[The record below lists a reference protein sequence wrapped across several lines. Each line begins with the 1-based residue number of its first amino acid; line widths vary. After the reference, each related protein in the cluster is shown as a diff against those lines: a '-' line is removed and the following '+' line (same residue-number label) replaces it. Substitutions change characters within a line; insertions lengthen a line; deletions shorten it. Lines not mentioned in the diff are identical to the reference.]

1 MKRMTPYLA
10 WIGIAFGSL
19 ALLLYIVIPQFPVWP
34 MTFFILSV
42 LNLATFAIVDRK
54 NIRQAMNTRQAMY
67 GMNAAVLVLVFTG
80 ILIFL
85 NILAHRHKVRMDLTE
100 TGYYTLAP
108 QTEKVLSNLTR
119 PVKIMAFYQVD
130 DPVKKEFVQ
139 IVDGFK
145 QLSNQIEIEFI
156 DPIQSPTLSNQYGL
170 KTDRTVV
177 LQSGPQQNKIEN
189 VTEESLLNGIL
200 SVTRDRQKTVYFIGG
215 HGEKD
220 IDDQEKAGF
229 SKVREGLEK
238 NNFKVSSLFLLQT
251 ESIPED
257 ADLVVVA
264 GPQKKLQDKERKA
277 LEAFLQRGGSVFL
290 LLDPQ
295 YDAGLKDFLGR
306 WGVALK
312 DDIVVDPNSLNLA
325 IPIVQRFVKHA
336 ITQDFTMPVI
346 FPLVRSTS
354 PIETQGLTV
363 TSLAFTSDSSWSEV
377 DYEGGKVEYDS
388 AKDLK
393 GNVPVAIVV
402 TKPVAA
408 AKESGSESEPPEK
421 KPSSK
426 ESRLVVVGDSD
437 FVANTTFSTYGNS
450 DFFLNTA
457 SWLME
462 EEELISIRPHE
473 RKYSPLTLTRP
484 QRNLVLVTGMVV
496 LPMLTG
502 VLGVRIWWK
511 RRSL

>member
-1 MKRMTPYLA
+1 MKRTTPYLV
-10 WIGIAFGSL
+10 WIGITFGFL

-34 MTFFILSV
+34 MTFFILSA
-42 LNLATFAIVDRK
+42 LNLATFAILDRK
-54 NIRQAMNTRQAMY
+54 NIRRAMNTRQAMY
-67 GMNAAVLVLVFTG
+67 GMNAAVLILVFTG

-85 NILAHRHKVRMDLTE
+85 NILAHRHKARVDLTE

-108 QTEKVLSNLTR
+108 QTEKVLSGLNR

-130 DPVKKEFVQ
+130 DPGKKEFVQ
-139 IVDGFK
+139 LMDGF
-145 QLSNQIEIEFI
+145 QQFSDQIEIEYI

-177 LQSGPQQNKIEN
+177 LQSGPQQDKIEN

-200 SVTRDRQKTVYFIGG
+200 SVTRDGQKKVYFIGG

-220 IDDQEKAGF
+220 IEDQDKAGF

-238 NNFKVSSLFLLQT
+238 NNFKVASLFLLQT
-251 ESIPED
+251 GSIPGD
-257 ADLVVVA
+257 ADLVVLP
-264 GPQKKLQDKERKA
+264 GPKKKLQEKELQA
-277 LEAFLQRGGSVFL
+277 LDAYLKRGGSVFL

-306 WGVALK
+306 WGIALK

-325 IPIVQRFVKHA
+325 IPIVKRFVKHA

-346 FPLVRSTS
+346 FPLVRSIS
-354 PIETQGLTV
+354 PIETEGLTV
-363 TSLAFTSDSSWSEV
+363 TQLAFASDNSWSEV
-377 DYEGGKVEYDS
+377 KYEGGNVEYDPGE
-388 AKDLK
+388 DLK
-393 GNVPVAIVV
+393 GNVPVAMVV
-402 TKPVAA
+402 TQPVLSAM
-408 AKESGSESEPPEK
+408 ESESDSTPPEK
-421 KPSSK
+421 DSSR

-496 LPMLTG
+496 LPMLTA

>member
-1 MKRMTPYLA
+1 MKRTTPYLA
-10 WIGIAFGSL
+10 WIGITFGFV

-34 MTFFILSV
+34 MTFFILSA
-42 LNLATFAIVDRK
+42 LNLATFVIVDRK
-54 NIRQAMNTRQAMY
+54 NIRKAMNTRQVMY
-67 GMNAAVLVLVFTG
+67 GMNAAVLILVFTG

-85 NILAHRHKVRMDLTE
+85 NILAHRHKARVDLTE

-108 QTEKVLSNLTR
+108 QTEKVLSGLTR

-139 IVDGFK
+139 LVDGFR
-145 QLSNQIEIEFI
+145 QLSDHIEIEFI

-177 LQSGPQQNKIEN
+177 LQSGPQQDKIEN

-200 SVTRDRQKTVYFIGG
+200 SVTRDGQKKVYFIGG

-220 IDDQEKAGF
+220 IEDQEKAGF

-238 NNFKVSSLFLLQT
+238 NNFKVGSLFLLQT

-257 ADLVVVA
+257 ADLVVLP
-264 GPQKKLQDKERKA
+264 GPKKKLQEKELQA
-277 LEAFLQRGGSVFL
+277 LETYLSRGGSVFL

-295 YDAGLKDFLGR
+295 FDAGLKDMLGR

-346 FPLVRSTS
+346 FPLVRSIS
-354 PIETQGLTV
+354 PIETEGLTV
-363 TSLAFTSDSSWSEV
+363 TQLAFASDSSWSEV
-377 DYEGGKVEYDS
+377 NYKGENVEYDPGE
-388 AKDLK
+388 DLK
-393 GNVPVAIVV
+393 GNVPVAVVV
-402 TKPVAA
+402 TKPDPGT
-408 AKESGSESEPPEK
+408 KESGPDSSQPGKEPPARE
-421 KPSSK
+421 P
-426 ESRLVVVGDSD
+426 RLVVVGDSD

-484 QRNLVLVTGMVV
+484 QRNLVLVTGMVI
-496 LPMLTG
+496 LPMLTA